1 MGGKEVLHILK
12 ANLGRVC
19 CQAGVPISQLKPEF
33 PLPRFLQPH
42 PGALLASKGSLGLQ
56 GLAARASL
64 GQKWAGVF
72 WLLPLF
78 ISHSKSWSLHFP
90 SFHLV
95 SYFKKKKK
103 QNTLYKMKTL
113 LMLYVKSNLLYTSR

>member
-33 PLPRFLQPH
+33 PLPCFLQPH
-42 PGALLASKGSLGLQ
+42 PGALLASKGSLGVQ
-56 GLAARASL
+56 GLAACVSL

-72 WLLPLF
+72 WLLLLF
-78 ISHSKSWSLHFP
+78 ISHSKS
-90 SFHLV
+90 
-95 SYFKKKKK
+95 
-103 QNTLYKMKTL
+103 
-113 LMLYVKSNLLYTSR
+113 